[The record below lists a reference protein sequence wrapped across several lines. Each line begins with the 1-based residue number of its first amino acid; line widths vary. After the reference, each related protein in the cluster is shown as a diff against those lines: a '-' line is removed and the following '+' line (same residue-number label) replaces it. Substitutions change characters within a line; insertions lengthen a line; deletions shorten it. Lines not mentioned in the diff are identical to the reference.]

1 MKFMSDS
8 YKFLLCVLLLLSGNT
23 LKAIEGFSLIPAG
36 AFGMGNSSNDTP
48 SRNVTLNS
56 FFMSKYEVTG
66 SEWDMVRSWASS
78 KGYIDLL
85 TGSSKAINHPIHTI
99 SWHDAVKWCNAR
111 SEKEGLTPVYYTDD
125 AQKQIYRTGKVNIT
139 NAQVKWSANG
149 YRLPTEAE
157 WEKAARGGLSGKR
170 FPWGDTI
177 NHNDANYYE
186 NGHHPIYAT
195 GVQPYTSPVG
205 SFAANGYDLYDAAGN
220 VYEWC
225 WDRFGAYA
233 AGEQTNPYGAL
244 SGDSRV
250 FRGGAWN
257 QTAATCEVARRQ
269 MTIPTYVA
277 YDIGFRLVRSAISI
291 NGEVTDQN
299 GSPLGGVQVTAHQ
312 YNPDGDSSY
321 PLAWASTDAF
331 GKYALEG
338 LDPGT
343 YRIRFNGWADEPP
356 LSDFAPQYF
365 NNAPSLALAQNV
377 VLTSSGSVNNIDA
390 VLTEASKITGKIT
403 SASDDKPIE
412 NILVLAHRMMG
423 NGEWDWSSWVNFTS
437 SKSDGSYALNLP
449 EGTYMVSF
457 HDDNNKYYVTEFYDN
472 QRKSDNASA
481 VVLGSNS
488 TVSNINASLA
498 EGSYIEGVVR
508 ADGNA
513 TPLQGISVS
522 VHEYNEEDGWWNWVG
537 GAETDQSGAYTIGG
551 LGAGIYRV
559 EFRDSNGVYAFE
571 AYNDAANIELA
582 DDIVV
587 PESTKVTGIN
597 ASLAKASSISGK
609 VTGIGG
615 VKLTTIDL
623 DLERLGGDGEWHW
636 HADADT
642 DEDGEYDF
650 VGLSA
655 GVYRIDF
662 EDESG
667 AYALEY
673 YENAVEF
680 DLAKNINLGKEQH
693 LTIDAS
699 MVLGSRITGKIT
711 GPDGSPLAEVDV
723 DAFRL
728 NSKGKWEWY
737 EDTEANA
744 DGTYQI
750 GGLPN
755 GTYRIGFLDD
765 GNFYSVH
772 FHGNSGSTVYLELAK
787 NFVISSPQT
796 ISGVNGQFKERAA
809 TIAGNVK
816 DTNGKPLSGVRIE
829 AYRKDSQGVWRLVLF
844 GDMEVGDNGF
854 FHADILPGGT
864 YRFKFEKDGYIT
876 NYYGNSPTLNNAKD
890 IAVGDG
896 GAIDAIDVVMLKL
909 GSKYAQTIDAF
920 PTISPKTF
928 GNAPFAVT
936 APTASSGLPVVL
948 SVKSGPATIKG
959 NTVTITGVGTIVLAA
974 NQAGNANN
982 SPAPEVTTSFT
993 VSKAAQTIGAF
1004 TAITPKTFGAASF
1017 AVALPSVS
1025 SKLPVTLSVKSG
1037 PATIKGNKL
1046 TITGVGTVLV
1056 AANQAGNANYEA
1068 APEVTTSFVVS
1079 KAAQTIRAFSK
1090 ISSKTFGVAPF
1101 AITIPS
1107 ASSKLPVTLSVKS
1120 GPASISGNVV
1130 SVSGVGTV
1138 VLAANQVG
1146 NDNYIAAPEVTVSFS
1161 VVKAT
1166 QTIGAFAKISSK
1178 TVSTAP
1184 FVVTPPSSNRG
1195 LPVTLSV
1202 KSGPAT
1208 ISGNIVT
1215 LTGAVGTVVL
1225 AANQAGDANH
1235 SKAKEVTT
1243 SFKVT
1248 K

>member
-1 MKFMSDS
+1 
-8 YKFLLCVLLLLSGNT
+8 
-23 LKAIEGFSLIPAG
+23 
-36 AFGMGNSSNDTP
+36 
-48 SRNVTLNS
+48 VTLDAYYIG
-56 FFMSKYEVTG
+56 KHEVTKA
-66 SEWDMVRSWASS
+66 EWDEVRNWAVAN
-78 KGYIDLL
+78 GYTDLA
-85 TGSSKAINHPIHTI
+85 TGAGKAGDHPAVSIP
-99 SWHDAVKWCNAR
+99 WYDMVKWCNAR
-111 SEKEGLTPVYYTDD
+111 SEKDGLVPVYYTDD
-125 AQKQIYRTGKVNIT
+125 AQTQIYKTGNVDVT
-139 NAQVKWSANG
+139 NAQVKWTANG

-177 NHNDANYYE
+177 SHSQANYFASSGYSYDLSGSL
-186 NGHHPIYAT
+186 NNYHPSFNDGTYL
-195 GVQPYTSPVG
+195 PSSPVG
-205 SFAANGYDLYDAAGN
+205 AFAANGYGLYDMAGN
-220 VYEWC
+220 VDEWC
-225 WDRFGAYA
+225 WDWYNTYTSDA
-233 AGEQTNPYGAL
+233 QTNPLGAT
-244 SGDSRV
+244 SGIARV
-250 FRGGAWN
+250 CRGGSWYRPADFSR
-257 QTAATCEVARRQ
+257 AAHRSYVYLTGGSGNVGFRVAR
-269 MTIPTYVA
+269 
-277 YDIGFRLVRSAISI
+277 SA
-291 NGEVTDQN
+291 VDT
-299 GSPLGGVQVTAHQ
+299 
-312 YNPDGDSSY
+312 
-321 PLAWASTDAF
+321 
-331 GKYALEG
+331 
-338 LDPGT
+338 
-343 YRIRFNGWADEPP
+343 
-356 LSDFAPQYF
+356 
-365 NNAPSLALAQNV
+365 
-377 VLTSSGSVNNIDA
+377 

-457 HDDNNKYYVTEFYDN
+457 HDYNNKHYVTEFYDN

-522 VHEYNEEDGWWNWVG
+522 VHEYKEEDGWWNWVG

-571 AYNDAANIELA
+571 AYNDAANIEFA

-587 PESTKVTGIN
+587 SESSKVTDIN

-609 VTGIGG
+609 VTGTGG
-615 VKLTTIDL
+615 AKLATIDI

-744 DGTYQI
+744 DGIYQI

-816 DTNGKPLSGVRIE
+816 DTNGKPVSGVRIE

-864 YRFKFEKDGYIT
+864 YRFKFEKEGYIT
-876 NYYGNSPTLNNAKD
+876 NYYGNSATLNNAKD
-890 IAVGDG
+890 IVVGDG
-896 GAIDAIDVVMLKL
+896 GSIDGIDVVLLKV
-909 GSKYAQTIDAF
+909 GYKYPQTIGAF

-959 NTVTITGVGTIVLAA
+959 NTVTITGVGTVLVAA
-974 NQAGNANN
+974 NQSGNANYAA
-982 SPAPEVTTSFT
+982 APEVTTSFV
-993 VSKAAQTIGAF
+993 VSKAAQTIRAF
-1004 TAITPKTFGAASF
+1004 SKISSKTFGVAPF
-1017 AVALPSVS
+1017 AITIPSAS

-1161 VVKAT
+1161 VAKAT

>member
-1 MKFMSDS
+1 MKIMSYS
-8 YKFLLCVLLLLSGNT
+8 YKLLFCILLLLTINS

-36 AFGMGNSSNDTP
+36 AFAMGNSSNDTP
-48 SRNVTLNS
+48 TRTVTLGA
-56 FFMSKYEVTG
+56 FYIGKDEVTG
-66 SEWDMVRSWASS
+66 SEWDMVRSWAAS

-111 SEKEGLTPVYYTDD
+111 SEKEGLTPVYYVDD

-177 NHNDANYYE
+177 NHNDANYYD

-233 AGEQTNPYGAL
+233 AGSQTNPYGAL

-257 QTAATCEVARRQ
+257 DTAATCEVTIRQ
-269 MTIPTYVA
+269 KTSPTYNA
-277 YDIGFRLVRSAISI
+277 YHIGFRLARSVISI
-291 NGEVTDQN
+291 NGIVKDQN

-321 PLAWASTDAF
+321 PLAWASTDSS
-331 GKYALEG
+331 GKYALVG

-365 NNAPSLALAQNV
+365 NNAPSLALAQDV

-390 VLTEASKITGKIT
+390 TLAVASKVTGKIT

-449 EGTYMVSF
+449 DGAYMVSF
-457 HDDNNKYYVTEFYDN
+457 HDYNNNHYVTEFYDN
-472 QRKSDNASA
+472 QRKSDDALA
-481 VVLGSNS
+481 IVLGSNS

-513 TPLQGISVS
+513 TPLQGISVW
-522 VHEYNEEDGWWNWVG
+522 VHEYNEEDDWWNWVAG
-537 GAETDQSGAYTIGG
+537 VETNQSGAYSIGG
-551 LGAGIYRV
+551 LGAGTYRV
-559 EFRDSNGVYAFE
+559 EFRDPNGVYAFE
-571 AYNDAANIELA
+571 AYNDAANIELGG
-582 DDIVV
+582 DVV
-587 PESTKVTGIN
+587 VAESSKATGIN

-615 VKLTTIDL
+615 AKLATIDI
-623 DLERLGGDGEWHW
+623 DLERLGDDGEWRW
-636 HADADT
+636 HADTET
-642 DEDGEYDF
+642 DEDGDYELS
-650 VGLSA
+650 GLKP
-655 GVYRIDF
+655 GVYRIEF

-667 AYALEY
+667 EYAVEY
-673 YENAVEF
+673 YNNAVEF
-680 DLAKNINLGKEQH
+680 DLATNINLGNEQH

-699 MVLGSRITGKIT
+699 MLLGSRITGKVN
-711 GPDGSPLAEVDV
+711 GPDGNPLANVWV

-737 EDTEANA
+737 QDAEANA

-750 GGLPN
+750 SGLPN
-755 GTYRIGFLDD
+755 GTYRVGFFDD
-765 GNFYSVH
+765 DNFYSVQ
-772 FHGNSGSTVYLELAK
+772 FHGNSGSTMYLELAK

-796 ISGVNGQFKERAA
+796 ISSVDGKFNERAA
-809 TIAGNVK
+809 AIAGNVR
-816 DTNGKPLSGVRIE
+816 DPNGEPLGGVRIE

-844 GDMEVGDNGF
+844 GDMDAGDNGF
-854 FHADILPGGT
+854 FDPDMLPAGI
-864 YRFKFEKDGYIT
+864 YRFKFEKEGYIT
-876 NYYGNSPTLNNAKD
+876 NYYGNSATLNNAKD
-890 IAVGDG
+890 IVVGDG
-896 GAIDAIDVVMLKL
+896 GSIDGIDVVLLKV
-909 GSKYAQTIDAF
+909 GYKYPQTIGAF

-959 NTVTITGVGTIVLAA
+959 NTVTITGVGAVVLAA

-982 SPAPEVTTSFT
+982 LPATEVATSFT
-993 VSKAAQTIGAF
+993 VSKATQTIGAF
-1004 TAITPKTFGAASF
+1004 AAITPKTFGAASF
-1017 AVALPSVS
+1017 AIASPAAS
-1025 SKLPVTLSVKSG
+1025 SKLPVSLSVKSG
-1037 PATIKGNKL
+1037 PATISGNKV
-1046 TITGVGTVLV
+1046 TITGVGTVLI

-1090 ISSKTFGVAPF
+1090 ISSKTFDSVPF
-1101 AITIPS
+1101 AVTIPS

-1130 SVSGVGTV
+1130 SVGGVGTV
-1138 VLAANQVG
+1138 VMAANQVG
-1146 NDNYIAAPEVTVSFS
+1146 NDNYIAAPEVTVSFT
-1161 VVKAT
+1161 VAKAS

-1178 TVSTAP
+1178 NVSAAP
-1184 FVVTPPSSNRG
+1184 FAVTAPSSNRG

-1215 LTGAVGTVVL
+1215 LTGAGTVVL

-1243 SFKVT
+1243 SFKVN